1 VLVVVNGEPRA
12 VVEQTSLED
21 LLVTLAL
28 PRERVAVELNQK
40 VVRRVDWP
48 ASTLREG
55 DKIEIVHFVGGGGE
69 ERSETGRRGEGA
81 TSTATNG
88 NSELSTKN

>member
-1 VLVVVNGEPRA
+1 MLVVVNGEPRA

-28 PRERVAVELNQK
+28 PRGRVAVELNQK

-69 ERSETGRRGEGA
+69 ERSETGRRGERA
-81 TSTATNG
+81 TSTATND
-88 NSELSTKN
+88 N

>member
-1 VLVVVNGEPRA
+1 

-48 ASTLREG
+48 VSTLREG
-55 DKIEIVHFVGGGGE
+55 DKIEIVHFVGGG
-69 ERSETGRRGEGA
+69 
-81 TSTATNG
+81 
-88 NSELSTKN
+88 

>member
-55 DKIEIVHFVGGGGE
+55 DKIEIVHFVGGGG
-69 ERSETGRRGEGA
+69 RAKRDGA
-81 TSTATNG
+81 MG
-88 NSELSTKN
+88 